1 MSHHRQHRPRRRSND
16 VPRAGIDRFRSLV
29 DVFAL
34 VERMLPRP
42 LRPQV
47 LVILLDDQ
55 MRGINA
61 AVVDEVEDDEAVV
74 PIAELMATT
83 LGPGGRLVLVSVRPD
98 GGLDA
103 RDPLRLA
110 AAEHVSAEQGVA
122 VHDWIV
128 WGPQGPGLPRVM
140 AGLPDPWES
149 AA

>member
-1 MSHHRQHRPRRRSND
+1 MTHHRPHRPRRRPND
-16 VPRAGIDRFRSLV
+16 VPRPGVDPFRSLA

-47 LVILLDDQ
+47 LVVLLDEA

-61 AVVDEVEDDEAVV
+61 AVVDEVESDEAVV
-74 PIAELMATT
+74 PVAELMATT
-83 LGPGGRLVLVSVRPD
+83 LGPGGRLVLVSVRPG

-110 AAEHVSAEQGVA
+110 AAEHVCAEQGVV

-128 WGPQGPGLPRVM
+128 WGPHGPGLPRVM
-140 AGLPDPWES
+140 AGLPDPW
-149 AA
+149 